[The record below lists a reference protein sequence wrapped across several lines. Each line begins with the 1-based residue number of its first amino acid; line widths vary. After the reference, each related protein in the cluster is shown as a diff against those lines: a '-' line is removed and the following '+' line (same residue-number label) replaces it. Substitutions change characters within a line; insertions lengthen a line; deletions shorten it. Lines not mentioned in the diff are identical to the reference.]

1 MAMKIQHSLKENK
14 FFASDGDEDVE
25 LDYIIIGN
33 KVNFTRTLVPASL
46 RGKGYAEK
54 IVRQG
59 LAWAKDQ
66 DLTITASCWY
76 VAKFL

>member
-1 MAMKIQHSLKENK
+1 MEIQHSLKENK
-14 FFASDGDEDVE
+14 FFGSDGDEEIVLE
-25 LDYIIIGN
+25 YILTGS
-33 KVNFTRTLVPASL
+33 KVDFTHTFVPARL